1 MMTAMMVTLDIPD
14 AIGLSLQ
21 RTKADLQRAFLEA
34 FAVEGYRDGTL
45 SAAEVRLLLGHDSR
59 WETEDFLAAHDAW
72 PAPTEDEVIAGADVL
87 KSLRGA

>member
-1 MMTAMMVTLDIPD
+1 MTVTLDIPD

-21 RTKADLQRAFLEA
+21 RSKTDLRRAFLEA
-34 FAVEGYRDGTL
+34 IAVEGYRDGTL
-45 SAAEVRLLLGHDSR
+45 SAAEVRELLGLETR

-72 PAPTEDEVIAGADVL
+72 PAPTEEEVAAGAAAL